1 MAESPITPRSQDFAT
16 WYQDVVLQGD
26 MAEPAEIVK
35 GCMVIKA
42 NGYAVWERLQREFD
56 ERFKAT
62 GHQNYYFP
70 LLIPESF
77 LKKEAEHVE
86 GFSPE
91 LAVVTVAGGKPL
103 EEPYV
108 IRPTSETIIG
118 HFFAKWIKSWR
129 DLPVLVNQW
138 ANIIRWE
145 LRTRMFLRT
154 TEFLWQEG
162 HTAHATHDEAREEV
176 LRMLD
181 IYADVAENVMAMP
194 VIKGLKTKSE
204 RFAGALFTYSIEAM
218 MQNGFA
224 LQSGTSHDLGQ
235 NFGKAFDV
243 QFQNREGQLDY
254 VWQTSWGVSTRLIG
268 GLIMSHSDDKGLVL
282 PPRLAPTKAVM
293 VPIYKKKTKTTLD
306 ITPIPAVARQG
317 QTLSGKVEALPDQEQ
332 DEQARVLEAAHR
344 IAKDIGAKVDDR
356 EGMTPGAKFFH
367 WERRG
372 VPVVLELGPRDLAA
386 GNVVLKRRDT
396 GTKEPIPQSALAAKL
411 PALLETMQQEMYS
424 TAKQRLKDN
433 TVLANSIEE
442 VESLLGDVTAE
453 KGGGK
458 FVMAHLAD
466 DPRCDQRVKEFK
478 ATIRCIPLVDECDG
492 KGKCI
497 VTGQE
502 VDRRVVIAKA
512 Y

>member
-1 MAESPITPRSQDFAT
+1 MAESPITARAQDFAT

-42 NGYAVWERLQREFD
+42 NGYAVWELLQRELD
-56 ERFKAT
+56 DRFKAT
-62 GHQNYYFP
+62 GHQNMYFP
-70 LLIPESF
+70 LLIPQSF
-77 LKKEAEHVE
+77 LHKEAEHVE

-91 LAVVTVAGGKPL
+91 LAVVTLAGGKQL

-118 HFFAKWIKSWR
+118 HFFARWIKSWR
-129 DLPVLVNQW
+129 DLPLLVNQW

-162 HTAHATHDEAREEV
+162 HTAHSNHDEAVEEV

-181 IYADVAENVMAMP
+181 VYADVAENVMAMP
-194 VIKGLKTKSE
+194 VIKGRKTQSE
-204 RFAGALFTYSIEAM
+204 KFAGALHSYSIEAM

-224 LQSGTSHDLGQ
+224 LQAGTSHDLGQ

-243 QFQNREGQLDY
+243 QFQSKEGQLDY

-282 PPRLAPTKAVM
+282 PPKLAPTKAVM
-293 VPIYKKKTKTTLD
+293 VPIYRK
-306 ITPIPAVARQG
+306 
-317 QTLSGKVEALPDQEQ
+317 
-332 DEQARVLEAAHR
+332 DEEREKVLEAAHR
-344 IAKDIGAKVDDR
+344 IAKDVGAKVDDR
-356 EGMTPGAKFFH
+356 EGQSPGAKFFY

-372 VPVVLELGPRDLAA
+372 VPIVLELGPRDLAS
-386 GNVVLKRRDT
+386 GSIVLKRRDT
-396 GTKEPIPQSALAAKL
+396 GTKEPLPQADLAGKL
-411 PALLETMQQEMYS
+411 PTLLDEMQKNMYDA
-424 TAKQRLKDN
+424 AKQRLKAN
-433 TVLANSIEE
+433 TVLASSIEE
-442 VESLLGDVTAE
+442 VESILKDVTAE

-458 FVMAHLAD
+458 FVMAHLKD
-466 DPRCDQRVKEFK
+466 DPRCDLRMKEFK
-478 ATIRCIPLVDECDG
+478 ATIRCIPVVDEYDG
-492 KGKCI
+492 PGKCI
-497 VTGQE
+497 VTGEQ